1 MLWEAKAQA
10 SDNYT
15 TMKTPSAF
23 KIDWEDLDSNSYR
36 SITTGN
42 LNRKIVSKKW
52 FKGSFTFNYLTE
64 AEAEE
69 IVKMV
74 NNYPLYIKVKSPLFG
89 VDGVLECQA
98 YVSKISISMQ
108 QNKDTGATW
117 RDLSFNIVQS
127 KKVSGQ

>member
-1 MLWEAKAQA
+1 MLWQAKAKA
-10 SDNYT
+10 DDKYT
-15 TMKTPSAF
+15 TMKTPSAY

-52 FKGSFTFNYLTE
+52 FKGSFSFNYLTE
-64 AEAEE
+64 AVVEE

-74 NNYPLYIKVKSPLFG
+74 NNYPLYIKAKSPLFG
-89 VDGVLECQA
+89 TDGILECQA
-98 YVSKISISMQ
+98 YVSKISVNMQ
-108 QNKDTGATW
+108 QNLETGATW
-117 RDLSFNIVQS
+117 NSLSFNIVQS

>member
-1 MLWEAKAQA
+1 MLWQAKAK
-10 SDNYT
+10 STDNYT
-15 TMKTPSAF
+15 TMKTPSSY

-36 SITTGN
+36 SVTTGN

-69 IVKMV
+69 IVEMI
-74 NNYPLYIKVKSPLFG
+74 NNYPLFVKIKNPLFG
-89 VDGVLECQA
+89 ENGILECQA
-98 YVSKISISMQ
+98 YVSKISVNMQ
-108 QNKDTGATW
+108 QNQETGATW
-117 RDLSFNIVQS
+117 SGLSFNIVQS